1 MTLQNNLFDYLTV
14 FGAGVFLSF
23 SPCVYPLIPVTVGII
38 AKAAEN
44 SKARIFLL
52 TQLYVLGLA
61 ISYSCLGLIA
71 ALSGKLFGT
80 IARSPLSNFVVGII
94 FILLGLSLLGVFR
107 LPTSIFKFPDR
118 LKNKGNFSVLFL
130 GFVSGLAIS
139 PCVTPVLASIL
150 VYIASR
156 QNILYGASLLFVFA
170 WGLGFVLILAGIFS
184 GFIMNLPK
192 VGIWMVWIN
201 KLCGLILIGLGG
213 YFLIQIGGIL
223 R

>member
-1 MTLQNNLFDYLTV
+1 MTLQNNFLDYLTV
-14 FGAGVFLSF
+14 FGGGVILSF

-38 AKAAEN
+38 AKTAEN
-44 SKARIFLL
+44 SKVRIFLF

-71 ALSGKLFGT
+71 ALSGKLFGA
-80 IARSPLSNFVVGII
+80 IARSLFSNFVVGIT
-94 FILLGLSLLGVFR
+94 FILFGLSLLGAFR
-107 LPTSIFKFPDR
+107 LPATVFKFPDR
-118 LKNKGNFSVLFL
+118 FRKKGIFSVLFL

-150 VYIASR
+150 VYIGSR

-184 GFIMNLPK
+184 GLIMNLPK
-192 VGIWMVWIN
+192 AGIWMVWIN

-213 YFLIQIGGIL
+213 YFLIQAGGIW
-223 R
+223 